1 MKPFFISTLVSA
13 CIISATGF
21 TSHAQTQKSLP
32 RTWPADMTLTIE
44 YGGGMRQFNS
54 TLFISTGTSYE
65 YSNDEGQER
74 KATYTFSQQ
83 ELDSLLHY
91 LNKKHF
97 NLLYKG
103 IKPTMI
109 YDMGTTSIML
119 KWNNQISMI
128 STSATLMLEGKY
140 KESFDDII
148 NYIYSM
154 IAGHLSR
161 TPHKIKK

>member
-1 MKPFFISTLVSA
+1 MKTFFISTLVTA

-21 TSHAQTQKSLP
+21 SSSAQLQQSLP
-32 RTWPADMTLTIE
+32 GSWPADMTLTIE

-54 TLFISTGTSYE
+54 TLFISAGTSYE

-74 KATYTFSQQ
+74 KISYTLSQQ

-97 NLLYKG
+97 AMLYKG
-103 IKPTMI
+103 AKPTMI
-109 YDMGTTSIML
+109 YDMGTTSMTL
-119 KWNNQISMI
+119 KWGNQISMI

-140 KESFDDII
+140 KENFDDIMS
-148 NYIYSM
+148 YVYSM

-161 TPHKIKK
+161 DAHKTKK